1 MQVDFTFRMMS
12 MIGKCRRKE
21 IVKFWHFTFH
31 IPACVT
37 SLCPQEQPWE
47 VSVKPGRWKQ
57 TTMTWLL
64 KCWYLFGFSWLSATN
79 AMFLCQLR
87 LSFRLVDV
95 FYTMRWDPTTNM
107 PFYLGFLKS
116 VIRYRSQKV
125 LTFSFQSMTI
135 SLVNF
140 SRYDEDAETWHLTSS
155 DGLVNGTSP
164 GPINSMGTGL
174 QTWQFDR

>member
-1 MQVDFTFRMMS
+1 MQEEENSHHLKGNCENIDFLLFL
-12 MIGKCRRKE
+12 
-21 IVKFWHFTFH
+21 

-47 VSVKPGRWKQ
+47 VFVKPG
-57 TTMTWLL
+57 
-64 KCWYLFGFSWLSATN
+64 CWNVDIFSASPDYQQPTQC
-79 AMFLCQLR
+79 FLCQLSR
-87 LSFRLVDV
+87 LSSRLVDV

>member
-1 MQVDFTFRMMS
+1 MLKTLTFYFS
-12 MIGKCRRKE
+12 
-21 IVKFWHFTFH
+21 HS
-31 IPACVT
+31 
-37 SLCPQEQPWE
+37 SLCNFPLPPRAALRGLC
-47 VSVKPGRWKQ
+47 KNR
-57 TTMTWLL
+57 LL
-64 KCWYLFGFSWLSATN
+64 KYWYLFGFSWLSATN

-164 GPINSMGTGL
+164 APINSMGTGL

>member
-1 MQVDFTFRMMS
+1 MQEDENCHHLWGNCENIDFLLLL
-12 MIGKCRRKE
+12 
-21 IVKFWHFTFH
+21 

-47 VSVKPGRWKQ
+47 VFVKTGRWNIDISSASPDYQ
-57 TTMTWLL
+57 QPT
-64 KCWYLFGFSWLSATN
+64 KCY
-79 AMFLCQLR
+79 LCQLW
-87 LSFRLVDV
+87 LSSRLVDV
-95 FYTMRWDPTTNM
+95 FYTMRWDPNTNM